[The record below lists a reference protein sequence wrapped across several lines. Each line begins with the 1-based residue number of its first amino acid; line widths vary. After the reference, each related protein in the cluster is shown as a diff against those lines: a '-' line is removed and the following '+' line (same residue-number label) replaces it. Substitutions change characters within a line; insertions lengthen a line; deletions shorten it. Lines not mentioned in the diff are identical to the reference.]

1 MQTAVCGVDIFW
13 HICGEALKHKEKIDV
28 EKSVGNVD
36 NSLKTRLRFPGAEV
50 FDGLRRRKLWKV
62 NAEKRRKWSRD
73 FWQNSVLTYKDPGVP
88 KAAACNFVLHITD
101 CNNLFP
107 PKQKQLDIMLNNR

>member
-1 MQTAVCGVDIFW
+1 MQTAVCGLDIFW
-13 HICGEALKHKEKIDV
+13 HISGEPLKYKEKIDV

-62 NAEKRRKWSRD
+62 NAKKRRKWNRD
-73 FWQNSVLTYKDPGVP
+73 FWQNSVLTYKENRMKRDT
-88 KAAACNFVLHITD
+88 ACSLVLHITD
-101 CNNLFP
+101 CNNVFP
-107 PKQKQLDIMLNNR
+107 GK